1 MCPSYRILNLRT
13 LRTTFGFLL
22 LLPFLISVTGC
33 KRVIDLDG
41 NYILTSVNSDLNMGI
56 DSQPQSNEVIQ
67 SGIEEPIV
75 ESSIWRFV
83 PVGDGHYVILSKA
96 SGFALTVKP
105 MANDNDAELKLTEL
119 TYDDDQLFRVVE
131 SYLNPNA
138 QYAIIN
144 KGSNKAI
151 AVKDAS
157 TRLGGKI
164 NAQTFRFLDHQKWIV
179 SGHNPNL
186 PERKLISAEDAWDVF
201 AEAGEPY
208 VGPTYQQN
216 FNQHHIGPAS
226 PLDPRAVAP
235 GTMIPG
241 RVKVNG
247 QPLVEYFPGKLPFI
261 AVCIHNK
268 VSITPQMRRDYPVGW
283 RSCTGNCDSLKTS
296 ISFRDGKQ
304 SVAVGDS
311 GSGSLCQ
318 LTVEYLEKIT
328 GKRPHMIVPHWPKG
342 LMDMNRRPRDKVI
355 QVSPPL
361 RQHPDLIATWDD
373 FMSFVREARDLAYQ
387 EWGGGLQIGF
397 HGQVSRSARNHFGT
411 GITSN
416 TVDVPKSVM
425 NNPESKQFKTIMRS
439 SRFKYSL
446 LQRKLSPWEAYK
458 GEYSLG
464 QGVAVRGIP
473 TFPSATMKDQKG
485 PFWSTGGSF
494 ELTSVSQKFQDKKI
508 EGRPY
513 PDHHPEHFDSVQLE
527 SYSNFMR
534 GNRLKA
540 YAAQL
545 GEAIYDNLVHNLGFN
560 IPRIREGDGA
570 MTGEE
575 LSHITTTAADCKGS
589 PIKSTTS
596 GRVDDHFHLPQAC
609 LQFCKDT
616 PGCKYVSMFVDP
628 SPDPDNK
635 RYKYTRK
642 CFAYDQC
649 TIESKSDYNVYR
661 LMP

>member
-1 MCPSYRILNLRT
+1 MGVVSNVPADSREVVQTSSSETIADD
-13 LRTTFGFLL
+13 
-22 LLPFLISVTGC
+22 SVWT
-33 KRVIDLDG
+33 
-41 NYILTSVNSDLNMGI
+41 
-56 DSQPQSNEVIQ
+56 
-67 SGIEEPIV
+67 
-75 ESSIWRFV
+75 FV
-83 PVGDGHYVILSKA
+83 PVDEGYYVIVSKA
-96 SGFALTVKP
+96 SGLALTTKP
-105 MANDNDAELKLTEL
+105 MANNDEVMLNVAEL
-119 TYDDDQLFRVVE
+119 TYSDDQLFRVVE
-131 SYLNPNA
+131 SLLNPNA

-151 AVKDAS
+151 SVKDGS
-157 TRLGGKI
+157 TQLGAKI
-164 NAQTFRFLDHQKWIV
+164 NVQSFQFLNHQKWNV
-179 SGHNPNL
+179 SVYNPSL
-186 PERKLISAEDAWDVF
+186 PERQLVSAEDAWDVF
-201 AEAGEPY
+201 SEAGQPY
-208 VGPTYQQN
+208 VGPAYQQN
-216 FNQHHIGPAS
+216 FNRHHIGAAS

-241 RVKVNG
+241 RVVVDG
-247 QPLVEYFPGKLPFI
+247 QPFVEYYPGQLPYI

-268 VSITPQMRRDYPVGW
+268 SSITPQMRRDYPVGW
-283 RSCTGNCDSLKTS
+283 RSCTGNCDSLKTA
-296 ISFRDGKQ
+296 IDFRDGKQ
-304 SVAVGDS
+304 SVTAGDS
-311 GSGSLCQ
+311 GSGSLCR

-373 FMSFVREARDLAYQ
+373 FMSFVREARDIAYQ
-387 EWGGGLQIGF
+387 DWGGGLQIGF
-397 HGQVSRSARNHFGT
+397 HGQVSRSARNHIGT

-416 TVDVPKSVM
+416 TVDVSQSVM
-425 NNPESKQFKTIMRS
+425 NNPESRQFKTIMKS

-458 GEYSLG
+458 GQYSLG

-473 TFPSATMKDQKG
+473 TFPSATMKEQKG

-494 ELTSVSQKFQDKKI
+494 ELTSVSQNFQDKKI

-540 YAAQL
+540 YSAQL
-545 GEAIYDNLVHNLGFN
+545 GEAIYDNLVHNLGFD
-560 IPRIREGDGA
+560 IPRISQGDGA

-575 LSHITTTAADCKGS
+575 LKPITTVAADCKGS
-589 PIKSTTS
+589 PMKSTTT

-616 PGCKYVSMFVDP
+616 PGCNFVSMFVDP
-628 SPDPDNK
+628 SPDPNNK
-635 RYKYTRK
+635 RYKSTRK

-649 TIESKSDYNVYR
+649 EIAPRSDYNVYR
-661 LMP
+661 LLP